1 MDTEGFPDGASG
13 KEPTTQCRNMRD
25 SGSIYEL
32 GTFPGGRHGN
42 PLQYFCLKDPMDRG
56 TWCVT
61 VYRVTKSQTQM
72 KRLSMHALNGQ
83 SMEK

>member
-1 MDTEGFPDGASG
+1 MDTEGFSDGASG

-42 PLQYFCLKDPMDRG
+42 PLQYFCLKDPMD
-56 TWCVT
+56 
-61 VYRVTKSQTQM
+61 
-72 KRLSMHALNGQ
+72 SMAAWVFMG
-83 SMEK
+83 SMLHPICHRPF